1 LKYGTIVADPP
12 WPLGKVNSGWN
23 TTSVV
28 RLPYTQMSLERIAA
42 LPVKQLA
49 ARDSHLYL
57 WTVTSVLRHT
67 FEIVEAWGFK
77 PKKVLVWCKP
87 GLGSGRRFRS
97 NAEFIVF
104 GARGSYP
111 VQRHD
116 VGTWHQWP
124 RRRHS
129 EKPDEFFT
137 IPQTCSPG
145 PRLELFARKPRPG
158 WHVWGD
164 QVESDIEIRDELG
177 GDAE

>member
-28 RLPYTQMSLERIAA
+28 RLPYAQMSLERIAA

-104 GARGSYP
+104 RCSGLLPSSAS
-111 VQRHD
+111 
-116 VGTWHQWP
+116 
-124 RRRHS
+124 RRRDVAPVATSTAFREAGRVLHD
-129 EKPDEFFT
+129 PAD
-137 IPQTCSPG
+137 
-145 PRLELFARKPRPG
+145 
-158 WHVWGD
+158 V
-164 QVESDIEIRDELG
+164 
-177 GDAE
+177 